1 MEYIEVRGLELTND
15 RQEGDDD
22 GKAYNDFNVMDRT
35 GVAGVAQNK
44 GTINHIVLDDLY
56 VHDVDGNVS
65 QQTYGK
71 WWYLFIVEKPTDEN
85 ATGASKFN
93 DLTIENCSVV
103 TTNRWGIAAA
113 YTYAWAQLNSAH
125 LNEAAFGKIC
135 FQ

>member
-56 VHDVDGNVS
+56 VHDVDGNVYDTTS
-65 QQTYGK
+65 QY
-71 WWYLFIVEKPTDEN
+71 P
-85 ATGASKFN
+85 
-93 DLTIENCSVV
+93 SVV
-103 TTNRWGIAAA
+103 L
-113 YTYAWAQLNSAH
+113 Y
-125 LNEAAFGKIC
+125 LNEKLHLH
-135 FQ
+135 

>member
-56 VHDVDGNVS
+56 VHWS
-65 QQTYGK
+65 REET
-71 WWYLFIVEKPTDEN
+71 F
-85 ATGASKFN
+85 
-93 DLTIENCSVV
+93 
-103 TTNRWGIAAA
+103 TTNIWQMVVS
-113 YTYAWAQLNSAH
+113 TLS
-125 LNEAAFGKIC
+125 
-135 FQ
+135 